1 MSEPPITPPD
11 DVPDTVL
18 AELGRAFS
26 EAAPAEA
33 PPSEPAPEKRT
44 ILIADDGLP
53 DAIEYDRHPFTRRE
67 PAPGGPERIVIE
79 SDDDLI
85 DPGDELGADD
95 TGGPAAPVAKMDP
108 RIRARRIAVRRAVG
122 RRRLRWL
129 LLAGIVVAIGALVA
143 VVLASPLFSVRQVRV
158 DGAAYTEAELLDEVV
173 ASLDGEPIM
182 VVDLAAAE
190 ERLETSPWVRDARVT
205 RRFPD
210 TVVIEIAERT
220 PLAFFQGE
228 DQRFRVIDDEGR
240 VLAVLDGQPIDYV
253 PVAGAGP
260 DVEAG
265 ASAGGTYRAAAQ
277 LVEALP
283 DELRPQV
290 ANLGV
295 TEAGE
300 LTMTLVSGAEVRLG
314 RPDDLQAKLVA
325 LVVVLRRQG
334 AEELTVIDLS
344 SGEPTVR

>member
-1 MSEPPITPPD
+1 MSEPPITPSD
-11 DVPDTVL
+11 EVPDSVL

-26 EAAPAEA
+26 GETP
-33 PPSEPAPEKRT
+33 PAPEPAKRT

-53 DAIEYDRHPFTRRE
+53 DAVEYDRHPFTHRE

-79 SDDDLI
+79 SDDDLVEV
-85 DPGDELGADD
+85 DDATGGDESGAP
-95 TGGPAAPVAKMDP
+95 TVPVAPMDP

-129 LLAGIVVAIGALVA
+129 LVVGVVLVVGALVA
-143 VVLASPLFSVRQVRV
+143 VVLASPLFSVREVRV
-158 DGAAYTEAELLDEVV
+158 DGAAYTEPELIDEVV

-182 VVDLAAAE
+182 VVDLDAAAE
-190 ERLETSPWVRDARVT
+190 RLEASPWVRDARVT

-210 TVVIEIAERT
+210 TVVIEVAERT
-220 PLAFFQGE
+220 PLASFQGE

-240 VLAVLDGQPIDYV
+240 VLAVLDGQPVDYV
-253 PVAGAGP
+253 PVTGVGP

-290 ANLGV
+290 ASLGV

-314 RPDDLQAKLVA
+314 RPDDLQSKLVA

-334 AEELTVIDLS
+334 ADELTVIDLS